1 MFEMN
6 FLKNKIKNVVKPKR
20 NKDDDDDDF
29 DNYVPE
35 VPPHPSHLGG
45 GDSVNN
51 SEINFANFS
60 DTLTSISVAADSATK
75 SLVNTISSTLNPESE
90 TETND
95 DKQLSL
101 KELKAKEEEHKRSE
115 KEKLKQQEES
125 KKDNEDWKYFL
136 SLTAKVDA
144 VTSKTQTVLTK
155 LKDES
160 AISDIA
166 KVEDPCFADRYDETV
181 PKTAGGWI
189 AFEEQEF
196 NPADP
201 IFKQPGMLLTKRQIR
216 LRRITLTGLLIER

>member
-1 MFEMN
+1 MGR
-6 FLKNKIKNVVKPKR
+6 KR

-35 VPPHPSHLGG
+35 VPPHPSTLTDATG
-45 GDSVNN
+45 VA
-51 SEINFANFS
+51 SESNFANFA
-60 DTLTSISVAADSATK
+60 DTFTSLTSAADSAAKT
-75 SLVNTISSTLNPESE
+75 LVDSIASTIQNTESDD
-90 TETND
+90 TEQ
-95 DKQLSL
+95 DKGEQLSL
-101 KELKAKEEEHKRSE
+101 EELKAREEEHKRTE

-125 KKDNEDWKYFL
+125 KKDCEDWKYFL

-160 AISDIA
+160 AIKDIA
-166 KVEDPCFADRYDETV
+166 KVEDPCFADRYDESV
-181 PKTAGGWI
+181 PKTAGGWV

-201 IFKQPGMLLTKRQIR
+201 IFSQPGKCH
-216 LRRITLTGLLIER
+216 